1 MPSTCELKSKQLWAG
16 NEEKCISLSQLQL
29 RDQTTGVAV
38 RSVPP
43 SSHPSNVS
51 ISQPTWQQSVPHHT
65 THQNRTDKTNR
76 PWTAAIPELPTP
88 KSQISNSPHHA
99 PQQHGTSPS
108 RVSTTCRASTPFSP
122 RPVRKKRSEHTKH
135 LHTAHVTGC
144 LKQRSVVVVAS
155 SVGMGW
161 MVFVLLTCCG
171 DSGVWLLG
179 ARW

>member
-16 NEEKCISLSQLQL
+16 NEEKCISFSQLQL

-76 PWTAAIPELPTP
+76 PWAAAIPELPTP
-88 KSQISNSPHHA
+88 NSQLPNLKSQILLIMRRTSTARPPA
-99 PQQHGTSPS
+99 VYQQ
-108 RVSTTCRASTPFSP
+108 RAAGLNPLFAKA
-122 RPVRKKRSEHTKH
+122 RQKKEVRTHQTLAHRARHRLSE
-135 LHTAHVTGC
+135 TAQS
-144 LKQRSVVVVAS
+144 LS
-155 SVGMGW
+155 SSQVRLGWVGW
-161 MVFVLLTCCG
+161 YLFC
-171 DSGVWLLG
+171 
-179 ARW
+179 

>member
-16 NEEKCISLSQLQL
+16 NEEKCISFSQLQL

-65 THQNRTDKTNR
+65 THQNRQDEPAMDSGDTRTPNSQ
-76 PWTAAIPELPTP
+76 LPTP
-88 KSQISNSPHHA
+88 KSRISNSPHRA
-99 PQQHGTSPS
+99 PQQHGTPPS

-135 LHTAHVTGC
+135 LHTAHVAGC
-144 LKQRSVVVVAS
+144 LKQRSRCRRRKF
-155 SVGMGW
+155 GW
-161 MVFVLLTCCG
+161 DGLGGVCFVDL
-171 DSGVWLLG
+171 WL
-179 ARW
+179 

>member
-1 MPSTCELKSKQLWAG
+1 MLSTCELKSKQLWAG
-16 NEEKCISLSQLQL
+16 NEEKCISFSQLQL

-51 ISQPTWQQSVPHHT
+51 MSQSTWQQSVPHHT
-65 THQNRTDKTNR
+65 THQNRQDEPTMDSGDIRTPNSQ
-76 PWTAAIPELPTP
+76 LPNL
-88 KSQISNSPHHA
+88 KSQILLIMRRSSTARPPA
-99 PQQHGTSPS
+99 VYQQRAGPQPPFRQGPSEKRGPNTPNTCTPRTSQ
-108 RVSTTCRASTPFSP
+108 V
-122 RPVRKKRSEHTKH
+122 V
-135 LHTAHVTGC
+135 
-144 LKQRSVVVVAS
+144 VVVVAS

-161 MVFVLLTCCG
+161 VVFVLLTCCC